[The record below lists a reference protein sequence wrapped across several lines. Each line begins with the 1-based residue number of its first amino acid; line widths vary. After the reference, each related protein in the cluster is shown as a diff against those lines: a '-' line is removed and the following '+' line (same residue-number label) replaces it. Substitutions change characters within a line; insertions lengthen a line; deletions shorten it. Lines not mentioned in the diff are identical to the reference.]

1 MGVMSYGYWNGI
13 KVKLLNLYSGVSAG
27 LLMQSAQPHHPFP
40 TILVRLAIHPRA
52 GRRSRH

>member
-27 LLMQSAQPHHPFP
+27 HMGIGMVSKLSYSTYIQESLPVF
-40 TILVRLAIHPRA
+40 
-52 GRRSRH
+52 